1 MSELFEK
8 YGKVPI
14 FGKRIL
20 HVASP
25 VRWKGSKYEV
35 ERCSNWKVMMDTVD
49 FLPMCHHYIMIPEL
63 NTLSPS
69 DRLYSMDNVTM
80 IPFPYPQSV
89 MQNRANFDGRTF
101 CRIFSG
107 RQKVEFR
114 PGEFITLETSSI
126 DIDFVFTHQPEILTN
141 VLWNL
146 LSIRYGQTNTDG
158 FSFFHWVD
166 CTASSPAPAFTPTFF
181 RQFEAIDRCSTIFF
195 HSDASTDYILSNFK
209 KKARTRQGTP
219 HVLSPDEKILMDKIA
234 KMPLKAKPLPQTNGE
249 YWSPP
254 EGKKIIAFNHRWND
268 TTGARHLHKMMEGL
282 PEEYQVLVTDEKV
295 KKPLSGYSPV
305 ETTGLEELEGNQ
317 EESVFEPGRF
327 KYAYEGIPKSR
338 LGSLELY
345 SDFLRGS
352 YASVA
357 WIKGYATWNLS
368 VQDPIQVGTPTLV
381 YDSPMMR
388 EVVGNNY
395 PYFFKTKEEFQR
407 LIQNMPND
415 FSYQI
420 PKHDMVFRDNLVQA
434 MINSWQHTKIQD
446 VEGSFCKPWL
456 YFILNDLEYKK
467 DFLFQTHPKMVDGMG
482 GNSWETIRR
491 WVLQFGLK
499 DDPTSRHTKLFI
511 PDETIKS
518 KMEKYLEGFDGSK
531 YSLEGHEEF
540 HSELNKTK
548 VRSTLSDFMS

>member
-1 MSELFEK
+1 MNEIFEK

-20 HVASP
+20 HIASP

-35 ERCSNWKVMMDTVD
+35 ERCSNWKVMMDTVN
-49 FLPMCHHYIMIPEL
+49 FLPMCHHYIMIPER
-63 NTLSPS
+63 NTLSSS
-69 DRLYSMDNVTM
+69 DKLYSMDNVTI

-114 PGEFITLETSSI
+114 PGEFITLHTSSI
-126 DIDFVFTHQPEILTN
+126 DIDFVFCHQPEILTN

-146 LSIRYGQTNTDG
+146 LSLRYGMNNTD
-158 FSFFHWVD
+158 SMCFFHWVD
-166 CTASSPAPAFTPTFF
+166 CNASSPAPAFPPTFF
-181 RQFEAIDRCSTIFF
+181 RQFEAIDRCSKIFF
-195 HSDASTDYILSNFK
+195 HSDMSLKYLMSNFGEK
-209 KKARTRQGTP
+209 KP
-219 HVLSPDEKILMDKIA
+219 HVLVPEEKILLDKIA

-254 EGKKIIAFNHRWND
+254 EGIKVIAFNHRWNE
-268 TTGARHLHKMMEGL
+268 TTGARQLHKMMEGL
-282 PEEYQVLVTDEKV
+282 PEEYLVLVTDEKV

-305 ETTGLEELEGNQ
+305 DEGGKLEELE
-317 EESVFEPGRF
+317 EDDTDSVYEPGRF

-338 LGSLELY
+338 LGSYELY

-368 VQDPIQVGTPTLV
+368 VQDPILVGTPTLV

-388 EVVGNNY
+388 EVLGDNY
-395 PYFFKTKEEFQR
+395 PFYFKTKDDFQR
-407 LIQNMPND
+407 MIQNMPSD
-415 FSYQI
+415 FSHSV
-420 PKHDMVFRDNLVQA
+420 PTHDNTFRDNLVQA
-434 MINSWQHTKIQD
+434 MMSSWQHTKMNK
-446 VEGSFCKPWL
+446 EGSFCKPWL
-456 YFILNDLEYKK
+456 HFVLNGMEYKK
-467 DFLFQTHPKMVDGMG
+467 DFLFQTHPIMVDAQG

-491 WVLQFGLK
+491 WCLQFGLK
-499 DDPTSRHTKLFI
+499 DDPTSRHTRLFI
-511 PDETIKS
+511 PNEDMKN
-518 KMEKYLEGFDGSK
+518 KVEKYLEEFDGSK
-531 YSLEGHEEF
+531 YSMKEHEDF
-540 HSELNKTK
+540 HSELNKSNI
-548 VRSTLSDFMS
+548 RSTLTGFWS

>member
-1 MSELFEK
+1 MNETFQK
-8 YGKVPI
+8 YGKISI

-35 ERCSNWKVMMDTVD
+35 ERCSNWKVMMDTVN
-49 FLPMCHHYIMIPEL
+49 FLPMCHHYIMIPER
-63 NTLSPS
+63 NTLSSS
-69 DRLYSMDNVTM
+69 DKLYSMENVTI

-114 PGEFITLETSSI
+114 PGEFITLHTSSI
-126 DIDFVFTHQPEILTN
+126 DIDFVFCHQPEILTN

-146 LSIRYGQTNTDG
+146 LSLRYGMNNTD
-158 FSFFHWVD
+158 SMCFFHWVD
-166 CTASSPAPAFTPTFF
+166 CNASSPAPLFPPTFF
-181 RQFEAIDRCSTIFF
+181 RQFEAIDRCSKIFF
-195 HSDASTDYILSNFK
+195 HSDMSSKYLMSNFGEK
-209 KKARTRQGTP
+209 NS
-219 HVLSPDEKILMDKIA
+219 HVLVPDEKILMNKIA

-268 TTGARHLHKMMEGL
+268 TTGARQLHKMMEGL
-282 PEEYQVLVTDEKV
+282 PKEYQVLVTDEKV
-295 KKPLSGYSPV
+295 KKPLSGYSPIK
-305 ETTGLEELEGNQ
+305 TSKLEELEEGQ
-317 EESVFEPGRF
+317 EKSVFEPSRF
-327 KYAYEGIPKSR
+327 KYAYEGIPTSR
-338 LGSLELY
+338 LGSMELY

-388 EVVGNNY
+388 EVLGDNY
-395 PYFFKTKEEFQR
+395 PLYFKTKGEFQQK
-407 LIQNMPND
+407 LQNLPNN
-415 FSYQI
+415 FSYNI
-420 PKHDMVFRDNLVQA
+420 PKHDAVFRDNLVQA
-434 MINSWQHTKIQD
+434 MMSSWQHTKMNK
-446 VEGSFCKPWL
+446 EGSFCKSWL
-456 YFILNDLEYKK
+456 YFILNGLEYKK
-467 DFLFQTHPKMVDGMG
+467 DFLYQTHPILVDGQG

-491 WVLQFGLK
+491 WCLQFGLK
-499 DDPTSRHTKLFI
+499 DDPTSRHTRLFI
-511 PDETIKS
+511 PDDTIKE
-518 KMEKYLEGFDGSK
+518 KMIKHLEGFDSSEIRRDENGK
-531 YSLEGHEEF
+531 LEKHKVF

-548 VRSTLSDFMS
+548 VRSTLT

>member
-1 MSELFEK
+1 MSEIFKK
-8 YGKVPI
+8 YGNVPI

-25 VRWKGSKYEV
+25 VRWKGSKYVV

-69 DRLYSMDNVTM
+69 DRLYSMDNVTI

-89 MQNRANFDGRTF
+89 MQNRANFDGKTF

-146 LSIRYGQTNTDG
+146 LSLRYSMNNTDA
-158 FSFFHWVD
+158 FAFFHWVD
-166 CTASSPAPAFTPTFF
+166 CNASSPAPAFPPTFF
-181 RQFEAIDRCSTIFF
+181 RQFEAIDRCSKIFF
-195 HSDASTDYILSNFK
+195 HSDASAEYILSNFEK
-209 KKARTRQGTP
+209 VS
-219 HVLSPDEKILMDKIA
+219 HVLVPDKKVLMDKIA
-234 KMPLKAKPLPQTNGE
+234 KFPLKAKPFPQTNGE
-249 YWSPP
+249 YWSSPV
-254 EGKKIIAFNHRWND
+254 GKKIIAFNHRWNE
-268 TTGARHLHKMMEGL
+268 TTGARQLHKMMEGL

-305 ETTGLEELEGNQ
+305 ETSGLEELEESQ

-327 KYAYEGIPKSR
+327 KYAYDGIPKS
-338 LGSLELY
+338 LIGSFELY

-388 EVVGNNY
+388 EVLGDNY
-395 PYFFKTKEEFQR
+395 PLYFKTKGEFQQK
-407 LIQNMPND
+407 LQNLPDN
-415 FSYQI
+415 FSHDI
-420 PKHDMVFRDNLVQA
+420 PKHDAVFRDNLVQA
-434 MINSWQHTKIQD
+434 MIQSWNLTKKNK
-446 VEGSFCKPWL
+446 EGSFCKPWL
-456 YFILNDLEYKK
+456 YFILNGLEYKK
-467 DFLFQTHPKMVDGMG
+467 DFLFQTHRKMVDGQG

-491 WVLQFGLK
+491 WCLQFGLK
-499 DDPTSRHTKLFI
+499 DDPTSRHTRLFI
-511 PDETIKS
+511 PDDTIKE
-518 KMEKYLEGFDGSK
+518 KMIKHLEGFDSSEIRRDANGK
-531 YSLEGHEEF
+531 LEKHKVF

-548 VRSTLSDFMS
+548 VRSTLTEFLS

>member
-1 MSELFEK
+1 MSELFKK

-63 NTLSPS
+63 NTLSAS
-69 DRLYSMDNVTM
+69 DRLYSMDNVTI

-89 MQNRANFDGRTF
+89 MQNRANFDGKTF

-146 LSIRYGQTNTDG
+146 LSLRYGMNNTDA

-166 CTASSPAPAFTPTFF
+166 CNASSPAPAFPPTFF
-181 RQFEAIDRCSTIFF
+181 RQFEAIDRCSKIFF
-195 HSDASTDYILSNFK
+195 HSNISAKYILSNFGK
-209 KKARTRQGTP
+209 KS
-219 HVLSPDEKILMDKIA
+219 HVLIPDEKVLMDKIA
-234 KMPLKAKPLPQTNGE
+234 KMPLKAKPLPKTNGE

-254 EGKKIIAFNHRWND
+254 AGKKIIAFNHRWNE
-268 TTGARHLHKMMEGL
+268 TTGARQLHKMMEGL
-282 PEEYQVLVTDEKV
+282 PDEYQVLVTDEKV

-305 ETTGLEELEGNQ
+305 ETSGLDELEES
-317 EESVFEPGRF
+317 EEQSVYEPGRF

-388 EVVGNNY
+388 EVVGDNY
-395 PYFFKTKEEFQR
+395 PYFFKSKDDFQS

-415 FSYQI
+415 FSHQI
-420 PKHDMVFRDNLVQA
+420 PNHDMVFMDNLVQA
-434 MINSWQHTKIQD
+434 MINSWQHTKKNK
-446 VEGSFCKPWL
+446 EGSFCKPWL
-456 YFILNDLEYKK
+456 YFILNGLEYKK
-467 DFLFQTHPKMVDGMG
+467 DFLYQTHPIMVDGQG

-491 WVLQFGLK
+491 WCLQFGLK

-518 KMEKYLEGFDGSK
+518 KMEKYLESFDGSS
-531 YSLEGHEEF
+531 YSMKEHKEF
-540 HSELNKTK
+540 HSELNKSN
-548 VRSTLSDFMS
+548 VRSTLSEFMS

>member
-1 MSELFEK
+1 MSELFKK

-63 NTLSPS
+63 NTLSAS
-69 DRLYSMDNVTM
+69 DRLYSMDNVTI

-89 MQNRANFDGRTF
+89 MQNRANFDGKTF

-146 LSIRYGQTNTDG
+146 LSLRYGMNNTDA

-166 CTASSPAPAFTPTFF
+166 CNASSPAPAFPPTFF
-181 RQFEAIDRCSTIFF
+181 RQFEAIDRCSKIFF
-195 HSDASTDYILSNFK
+195 HSNVSAKYILSNFGK
-209 KKARTRQGTP
+209 KS
-219 HVLSPDEKILMDKIA
+219 HVLIPDEKVLMDKIA
-234 KMPLKAKPLPQTNGE
+234 KMPLKAKPLPKTNGE

-254 EGKKIIAFNHRWND
+254 VGKKIIAFNHRWNE
-268 TTGARHLHKMMEGL
+268 TTGARQLHKMMEGL
-282 PEEYQVLVTDEKV
+282 PDEYQVLVTDEKV

-305 ETTGLEELEGNQ
+305 ETSGLDELEES
-317 EESVFEPGRF
+317 EEQSVYEPGRF

-388 EVVGNNY
+388 EVVGDNY
-395 PYFFKTKEEFQR
+395 PYFFKSKDDFQS

-415 FSYQI
+415 FSHQI
-420 PKHDMVFRDNLVQA
+420 PNHDMVFMDNLVQA
-434 MINSWQHTKIQD
+434 MINSWQHTKKNK
-446 VEGSFCKPWL
+446 EGSFCKPWL
-456 YFILNDLEYKK
+456 YFILNGLEYKK
-467 DFLFQTHPKMVDGMG
+467 DFLYQTHPIMVDGQG
-482 GNSWETIRR
+482 SNSWETIRR
-491 WVLQFGLK
+491 WCLQFGLK

-518 KMEKYLEGFDGSK
+518 KMEKYLESFDGSS
-531 YSLEGHEEF
+531 YSMKEHKEF
-540 HSELNKTK
+540 HSELNKSN
-548 VRSTLSDFMS
+548 VRSTLSEFMS

>member
-1 MSELFEK
+1 MNELFEK
-8 YGKVPI
+8 YGKVLI
-14 FGKRIL
+14 FGKRVL

-25 VRWKGSKYEV
+25 VRWKGRKYEV
-35 ERCSNWKVMMDTVD
+35 ERCSNWKVMVDTVN

-69 DRLYSMDNVTM
+69 DRLYSMDNVTI

-89 MQNRANFDGRTF
+89 MQNRANFDGKTF

-146 LSIRYGQTNTDG
+146 LSLRYGMNNTDA

-166 CTASSPAPAFTPTFF
+166 CNASSPAPAFPPTFF
-181 RQFEAIDRCSTIFF
+181 RQFEAIDRCSKIFF
-195 HSDASTDYILSNFK
+195 HSDSSTNYILSNFGK
-209 KKARTRQGTP
+209 KP
-219 HVLSPDEKILMDKIA
+219 HVLVPDEKELMNKIS

-254 EGKKIIAFNHRWND
+254 EGMKIIAFNHRWNE
-268 TTGARHLHKMMEGL
+268 TTGARHFHKMMKGL

-305 ETTGLEELEGNQ
+305 ETSGLEELEENQ
-317 EESVFEPGRF
+317 EELVYEPGRF
-327 KYAYEGIPKSR
+327 KYAYEGVPKSR
-338 LGSLELY
+338 RGSLELY

-381 YDSPMMR
+381 FDSPMMR
-388 EVVGNNY
+388 EVLGSNY
-395 PYFFKTKEEFQR
+395 PFYFKTKDEFQQM
-407 LIQNMPND
+407 IQNMPSN
-415 FSYQI
+415 FSHQI
-420 PKHDMVFRDNLVQA
+420 PKHDNVFRDNLVQA
-434 MINSWQHTKIQD
+434 MMQSWNLTKKNK
-446 VEGSFCKPWL
+446 EGSFCKPWL
-456 YFILNDLEYKK
+456 YFILNGLEYKK
-467 DFLFQTHPKMVDGMG
+467 DFLYQTHPKMVDGQG

-491 WVLQFGLK
+491 WCLQFGLK
-499 DDPTSRHTKLFI
+499 DDPTSRHTRLFI
-511 PDETIKS
+511 PDDMIKS
-518 KMEKYLEGFDGSK
+518 KIEKHLEGFDSSGIRK
-531 YSLEGHEEF
+531 NRDGKLEIHKDF
-540 HSELNKTK
+540 HIEMNKTK
-548 VRSTLSDFMS
+548 VRSSLSEFMS

>member
-1 MSELFEK
+1 MSEIFKK
-8 YGKVPI
+8 YGNVPI

-25 VRWKGSKYEV
+25 VRWKGSKYVV

-69 DRLYSMDNVTM
+69 DRLYSMDNVTI

-89 MQNRANFDGRTF
+89 MQNRANFDGKTF

-114 PGEFITLETSSI
+114 PNEFITLETSSI

-146 LSIRYGQTNTDG
+146 LSLRYSMNNTDA
-158 FSFFHWVD
+158 FAFFHWVD
-166 CTASSPAPAFTPTFF
+166 CNASSPAPAFPPTFF
-181 RQFEAIDRCSTIFF
+181 RQFEAIDRCSKIFF
-195 HSDASTDYILSNFK
+195 HSDASAEYILSNFEK
-209 KKARTRQGTP
+209 VS
-219 HVLSPDEKILMDKIA
+219 HVLVPDKKVLLDKIA

-254 EGKKIIAFNHRWND
+254 EGKKIIAFNHRWNE
-268 TTGARHLHKMMEGL
+268 TTGARQLHKMMEGL
-282 PEEYQVLVTDEKV
+282 PEEYRVLVTDEKV

-305 ETTGLEELEGNQ
+305 ETSGLEELEESQ

-327 KYAYEGIPKSR
+327 KYAYDGIPKS
-338 LGSLELY
+338 LIGSFELY

-368 VQDPIQVGTPTLV
+368 VQDPILVGTPTLV

-388 EVVGNNY
+388 EVLGDNY
-395 PYFFKTKEEFQR
+395 PFYFKTKDDFQR
-407 LIQNMPND
+407 MIQNIPND
-415 FSYQI
+415 FSHSV
-420 PKHDMVFRDNLVQA
+420 PTHDNTFRDNLVQA
-434 MINSWQHTKIQD
+434 MMSSWQHTKMNK
-446 VEGSFCKPWL
+446 EGSFCKPWL
-456 YFILNDLEYKK
+456 YFVLNGMEYKK
-467 DFLFQTHPKMVDGMG
+467 DFLFQTHPIMVDAQG

-491 WVLQFGLK
+491 WCLQFGLK
-499 DDPTSRHTKLFI
+499 DDPTSRHTRLFI
-511 PDETIKS
+511 PNEDMKN
-518 KMEKYLEGFDGSK
+518 KVEKYLEGFDGSK
-531 YSLEGHEEF
+531 YSMKEHEDF
-540 HSELNKTK
+540 HSELNKSN
-548 VRSTLSDFMS
+548 VRSTLTGFWS

>member
-1 MSELFEK
+1 MSELFKK

-63 NTLSPS
+63 NTLSAS
-69 DRLYSMDNVTM
+69 DRLYSMDNVTI

-89 MQNRANFDGRTF
+89 MQNRANFDGKTF

-146 LSIRYGQTNTDG
+146 LSLRYGMNNTDA

-166 CTASSPAPAFTPTFF
+166 CNASSPAPAFPPTFF
-181 RQFEAIDRCSTIFF
+181 RQFEAIDRCSKIFF
-195 HSDASTDYILSNFK
+195 HSNVSAKYILSNFGK
-209 KKARTRQGTP
+209 KS
-219 HVLSPDEKILMDKIA
+219 HVLIPDEKVLMDKIA
-234 KMPLKAKPLPQTNGE
+234 KMPLKAKPLPKTNGE

-254 EGKKIIAFNHRWND
+254 AGKKIIAFNHRWNE
-268 TTGARHLHKMMEGL
+268 TTGARQLHKMMEGL
-282 PEEYQVLVTDEKV
+282 PDEYQVLVTDEKV

-305 ETTGLEELEGNQ
+305 ETSGLDELEES
-317 EESVFEPGRF
+317 EEQSVYEPGRF

-338 LGSLELY
+338 LGPLELY

-388 EVVGNNY
+388 EVVGDNY
-395 PYFFKTKEEFQR
+395 PYFFKSKDDFQS

-415 FSYQI
+415 FSHQI
-420 PKHDMVFRDNLVQA
+420 PNHDMVFMDNLVQA
-434 MINSWQHTKIQD
+434 MINSWQHTKKNK
-446 VEGSFCKPWL
+446 EGSFCKPWL
-456 YFILNDLEYKK
+456 YFILNGLEYKK
-467 DFLFQTHPKMVDGMG
+467 DFLYQTHPIMVDGQG

-491 WVLQFGLK
+491 WCLQFGLK

-518 KMEKYLEGFDGSK
+518 KMEKYLESFDGSK
-531 YSLEGHEEF
+531 YSMKEHKEF
-540 HSELNKTK
+540 HSELNKSN
-548 VRSTLSDFMS
+548 VRSTLSEFMS

>member
-1 MSELFEK
+1 MSELFKK

-20 HVASP
+20 HVVSP

-63 NTLSPS
+63 NTLSAS
-69 DRLYSMDNVTM
+69 DRLYSMDNVTI

-89 MQNRANFDGRTF
+89 MQNRANFDGKTF

-146 LSIRYGQTNTDG
+146 LSLRYGMNNTDA

-166 CTASSPAPAFTPTFF
+166 CNASSPAPAFPPTFF
-181 RQFEAIDRCSTIFF
+181 RQFEAIDRCSKIFF
-195 HSDASTDYILSNFK
+195 HSNVSAKYILSNFGK
-209 KKARTRQGTP
+209 KS
-219 HVLSPDEKILMDKIA
+219 HVLIPDEKVLMDKIA
-234 KMPLKAKPLPQTNGE
+234 KMPLKAKPLPKTNGE

-254 EGKKIIAFNHRWND
+254 AGKKIIAFNHRWNE
-268 TTGARHLHKMMEGL
+268 TTGARQLHKMMEGL
-282 PEEYQVLVTDEKV
+282 PDEYQVLVTDEKV

-305 ETTGLEELEGNQ
+305 ETSGLDELEES
-317 EESVFEPGRF
+317 EEQSVYEPGRF

-388 EVVGNNY
+388 EVVGDNY
-395 PYFFKTKEEFQR
+395 PYFFKSKDDFQS

-415 FSYQI
+415 FSHQI
-420 PKHDMVFRDNLVQA
+420 PNHDMVFMDNLVQA
-434 MINSWQHTKIQD
+434 MINSWQHTKKNK
-446 VEGSFCKPWL
+446 EGSFCKPWL
-456 YFILNDLEYKK
+456 YFILNGLEYKK
-467 DFLFQTHPKMVDGMG
+467 DFLYQTHPIMVDGQG

-491 WVLQFGLK
+491 WCLQFGLK

-518 KMEKYLEGFDGSK
+518 KMEKYLESFDGSK
-531 YSLEGHEEF
+531 YSMKEHKEF
-540 HSELNKTK
+540 HSELNKSN
-548 VRSTLSDFMS
+548 VRSTLSEFMS

>member
-1 MSELFEK
+1 MSELFKK

-63 NTLSPS
+63 NTLSAS
-69 DRLYSMDNVTM
+69 DRLYSMDNVTI

-89 MQNRANFDGRTF
+89 MQNRANFDGKTF

-146 LSIRYGQTNTDG
+146 LSLRYGMNNTDA

-166 CTASSPAPAFTPTFF
+166 CNASSPAPAFPPTFF
-181 RQFEAIDRCSTIFF
+181 RQFEAIDRCSKIFF
-195 HSDASTDYILSNFK
+195 HSNVSAKYILSNFGK
-209 KKARTRQGTP
+209 KS
-219 HVLSPDEKILMDKIA
+219 HVLIPDEKVLMDKIA
-234 KMPLKAKPLPQTNGE
+234 KMPLKAKPLPKTNGE

-254 EGKKIIAFNHRWND
+254 AGKKIIAFNHRWNE
-268 TTGARHLHKMMEGL
+268 TTGARQLHKMMEGL
-282 PEEYQVLVTDEKV
+282 PDEYQVLVTDEKV

-305 ETTGLEELEGNQ
+305 ETSGLDELEES
-317 EESVFEPGRF
+317 EEQSVYEPGRF

-388 EVVGNNY
+388 EVVGDNY
-395 PYFFKTKEEFQR
+395 PYFFKSKDDFQS

-415 FSYQI
+415 FSHQI
-420 PKHDMVFRDNLVQA
+420 PNHDMVFMDNLVQA
-434 MINSWQHTKIQD
+434 MINSWQHTKKNK
-446 VEGSFCKPWL
+446 EGSFCKPWL
-456 YFILNDLEYKK
+456 YFILNGLEYKK
-467 DFLFQTHPKMVDGMG
+467 DFLYQTHPIMVDGQG

-491 WVLQFGLK
+491 WCLQFGLK

-518 KMEKYLEGFDGSK
+518 KMEKYLESFDGSK
-531 YSLEGHEEF
+531 YSMKEHKEF
-540 HSELNKTK
+540 HSELNKSN
-548 VRSTLSDFMS
+548 VRSTLSEFMS

>member
-1 MSELFEK
+1 MSELFKK

-63 NTLSPS
+63 NTLSAS
-69 DRLYSMDNVTM
+69 DRLYSMDNVTI

-89 MQNRANFDGRTF
+89 MQNRANFDGKTF

-146 LSIRYGQTNTDG
+146 LSLRYGMNNTDA

-166 CTASSPAPAFTPTFF
+166 CNASSPAPAFPPTFF
-181 RQFEAIDRCSTIFF
+181 RQFEAIDRCSKIFF
-195 HSDASTDYILSNFK
+195 HSNVSAKYILSNFGK
-209 KKARTRQGTP
+209 KS
-219 HVLSPDEKILMDKIA
+219 HVLIPDEKVLMDKIA
-234 KMPLKAKPLPQTNGE
+234 KMPLKAKPLPKTNGE

-254 EGKKIIAFNHRWND
+254 AGKKIIAFNHRWNE
-268 TTGARHLHKMMEGL
+268 TTGARQLHKMMEGL
-282 PEEYQVLVTDEKV
+282 PDEYQVLVTDEKV

-305 ETTGLEELEGNQ
+305 ETSGLDELEES
-317 EESVFEPGRF
+317 EEQSVYEPGRF

-388 EVVGNNY
+388 EVVGDNY
-395 PYFFKTKEEFQR
+395 PYFFKSKDNFQS

-415 FSYQI
+415 FSHQI
-420 PKHDMVFRDNLVQA
+420 PNHDMVFMDNLVQA
-434 MINSWQHTKIQD
+434 MINSWQHTKKNK
-446 VEGSFCKPWL
+446 EGSFCKPWL
-456 YFILNDLEYKK
+456 YFILNGLEYKK
-467 DFLFQTHPKMVDGMG
+467 DFLYQTHPIMVDGQG

-491 WVLQFGLK
+491 WCLQFGLK

-518 KMEKYLEGFDGSK
+518 KMEKYLESFDGSK
-531 YSLEGHEEF
+531 YSMKEHKEF
-540 HSELNKTK
+540 HSELNKSN
-548 VRSTLSDFMS
+548 VRSTLSEFMS